1 MAAMKKYVLFFGM
14 LLLTN
19 AVFAQFD
26 IKRYHSSL
34 IFPDEKSKITK
45 QKNTINAVFEQSKP
59 FFLQYIPKRQDCF
72 FLLASNTSIC
82 FNREIN
88 MEAMSKQTKLL
99 FFKMKMWKYFR

>member
-1 MAAMKKYVLFFGM
+1 MKKYFVFFGM
-14 LLLTN
+14 LCLPN

-26 IKRYHSSL
+26 IKRYHSCL
-34 IFPDEKSKITK
+34 ISSDEKSVIIK
-45 QKNTINAVFEQSKP
+45 QKNNIKAVFEHNKP
-59 FFLQYIPKRQDCF
+59 FFLQYIPKQQDCF